1 MTVQKEIEKTDQE
14 IAEVDEKEA
23 KDYDDSLE
31 KMEKKVLPCQ
41 EEFYI
46 LSHSCLSV

>member
-1 MTVQKEIEKTDQE
+1 MEENGCITTDPVMQ
-14 IAEVDEKEA
+14 VDEKEA

-31 KMEKKVLPCQ
+31 KMEKKVHFHARKK
-41 EEFYI
+41 FYI